1 MTFGNVKKNKK
12 SWQSFFPFQ
21 RAKQTQEARQT
32 SARKNLCEIKSR
44 RRYNPILRCPIKPC
58 AFQLRALLQENHK
71 KPREQIAP
79 QIPLRAKRQNAKD
92 KLATI
97 MRIVSA
103 IPKETTPNFSKAKN
117 RLFSIKNMKTPAP
130 KTAALPCGKRYRG
143 GCARPKKTQQKNT
156 IKCPAARSRAKD
168 SWRIPLLKQYKRRIY
183 WRLMRRSALRASS
196 LPNFAALR
204 ISSMPFSV
212 FFSTPKPL

>member
-44 RRYNPILRCPIKPC
+44 RRYNPILCCPIKPY

-117 RLFSIKNMKTPAP
+117 RLETTPNFSKAKNRLFSIKNMKTPAP

-143 GCARPKKTQQKNT
+143 GCARAKKNT
-156 IKCPAARSRAKD
+156 TKKYYQMPCRALAR
-168 SWRIPLLKQYKRRIY
+168 KR
-183 WRLMRRSALRASS
+183 
-196 LPNFAALR
+196 
-204 ISSMPFSV
+204 
-212 FFSTPKPL
+212 